1 MISVSASHPASSLL
15 WWLCHLRIHSLCS
28 EVPVLQF
35 TLCIFPVEA
44 QNLISPFFSLGKYT
58 RIFGCAECHMVVS
71 SWIEVY
77 HFDKVFLEKTAAS
90 TVLHDGCVTCA
101 YSFSFGNKTKQKKEK
116 HQTLIHLHAVL
127 TLTASLPPARSENG
141 FIHVWNLKTHRVD
154 TALDG
159 HGRKSVYCV
168 ETMGGKDRLLRLAK

>member
-35 TLCIFPVEA
+35 TLCIFPMEA

-101 YSFSFGNKTKQKKEK
+101 YSFSFGNKTKKGKASDSDPPPCSAHTNSISSCCQVWERVYPCLEPENTPSGHSIGWPWKK
-116 HQTLIHLHAVL
+116 I
-127 TLTASLPPARSENG
+127 
-141 FIHVWNLKTHRVD
+141 
-154 TALDG
+154 
-159 HGRKSVYCV
+159 C
-168 ETMGGKDRLLRLAK
+168 LLRGDNGW